1 MLGLRLIARQVFQT
15 TSREALLL
23 LVVFWGFLWAHLV
36 NHLRIEWTVNPQYGY
51 GWAVPLLCAYL
62 IWQRISK
69 SEIRN
74 QKSGPPNPRSQTP
87 DAICHPPS
95 SIFIFLCV
103 LLALLY
109 APTRLLEDA
118 TPEWRL
124 VSWALALD
132 VVGLTL
138 LLVHL
143 VLGAQE
149 LKWLA
154 FPIAYFLVAVPW
166 PTVVEGPLIQGLTRA
181 DAGATVELLG
191 WFGIPAMPHGNV
203 IEVATGEVGID
214 EACSGIR
221 SFQATLMISLFLGE
235 FYRLNF
241 PRRLVLI
248 FGGFAMSFGFNLA
261 RMSVLVWV
269 AAHHGIAAIERWH
282 DPTGVTILLA
292 CFVALWGLGIFL
304 ARRKSPVQPASGHIS
319 PAKIPQ
325 PKRRLVPLLMALVV
339 WFALVEIAVEGWYR
353 WHERRLPPA
362 THWTM
367 AWPTNNPTFKNA
379 SLPEKARQILRYD
392 EGRSVAWAAEGM
404 EWQAVFLRWQPG
416 RTALHLAQNHTP
428 EVCLTA
434 AGHALKTLS
443 DRTWFTVGGVRLPF
457 IVYAVE
463 NTSKPVYVFYCLWD
477 DRASV
482 QGRGTLS
489 LNYGNRL
496 APMLQ
501 GLRNPGQRSLEIALT
516 GNLEATQA
524 EAALQSQL
532 EKIISSG
539 PVNLPADGAK

>member
-1 MLGLRLIARQVFQT
+1 MNR
-15 TSREALLL
+15 
-23 LVVFWGFLWAHLV
+23 
-36 NHLRIEWTVNPQYGY
+36 
-51 GWAVPLLCAYL
+51 
-62 IWQRISK
+62 
-69 SEIRN
+69 
-74 QKSGPPNPRSQTP
+74 
-87 DAICHPPS
+87 
-95 SIFIFLCV
+95 
-103 LLALLY
+103 
-109 APTRLLEDA
+109 
-118 TPEWRL
+118 
-124 VSWALALD
+124 
-132 VVGLTL
+132 
-138 LLVHL
+138 
-143 VLGAQE
+143 
-149 LKWLA
+149 LA

-181 DAGATVELLG
+181 DAGVTVELLG
-191 WFGIPAMPHGNV
+191 WFGIPALPHGNV

-235 FYRLNF
+235 LYRLNF

-248 FGGFAMSFGFNLA
+248 VGGFAMSFGFNLA

-304 ARRKSPVQPASGHIS
+304 ARRKSSVQPASGHLS
-319 PAKIPQ
+319 PAAVPQ
-325 PKRRLVPLLMALVV
+325 PKRRLVPLLVALVV

-392 EGRSVAWAAEGM
+392 EGRSVAWAAEGV
-404 EWQAVFLRWQPG
+404 EWQAVFLRWKPG

-434 AGHALKTLS
+434 AGHTLKTLS